1 MVERIRHGLN
11 AQNLFFLVLVFYF
24 VLASLLYKDLKQLF
38 FALVFWG
45 LYILFKE
52 KARPALADPVKT
64 LLLLFLIVFITM
76 TASILFQGDVEQ
88 LFRFEYENFRDL
100 VFLYFITVL
109 VIFYRFDAQ
118 TIFKLI
124 SLVSI
129 YALIYVALVLIE
141 EPVRGHG
148 LLETPIAR
156 GNMGMLVGV
165 MALVA
170 FFGLK
175 EVEWKVIAL
184 LGFINGVLL
193 SFLSGSRGGWLTIV
207 LVIFTLWIVFFRFDR
222 RLFWLATAVFLSAGV
237 LMTFFWSSLPLQ
249 PRIDAAI
256 NDIVLYFDGNPRT
269 SIGYRFEMWK
279 AAWLGFLERP
289 LSGWGFGSFDSVY
302 TYYSEQGVVASG
314 VLFGHPHN
322 DYMLF
327 LVEKGVIGFVVVLL
341 VFLYPFFKLL
351 SVLKEALKARS
362 HDRVFLSLLG
372 IALIEAIMEFSLSDK
387 TISMQ
392 YQFHFYMVFMLIIF
406 VSLFQTNEK
415 EEPK

>member
-1 MVERIRHGLN
+1 
-11 AQNLFFLVLVFYF
+11 
-24 VLASLLYKDLKQLF
+24 
-38 FALVFWG
+38 
-45 LYILFKE
+45 
-52 KARPALADPVKT
+52 
-64 LLLLFLIVFITM
+64 M

-124 SLVSI
+124 SLVSM
-129 YALIYVALVLIE
+129 YALIYVVLILVE

-184 LGFINGVLL
+184 LGFISGVLL
-193 SFLSGSRGGWLTIV
+193 SFFSGSRGGWLTIV
-207 LVIFTLWIVFFRFDR
+207 LVIFTLLIVFFRFDR
-222 RLFWLATAVFLSAGV
+222 RLFWLATAVFLSAVV

-269 SIGYRFEMWK
+269 SVGYRFEMWK

-289 LSGWGFGSFDSVY
+289 LWGWGFGSFDSVY

-327 LVEKGVIGFVVVLL
+327 LVEKGVIGFVVVLS

-351 SVLKEALKARS
+351 SVLKVA
-362 HDRVFLSLLG
+362 
-372 IALIEAIMEFSLSDK
+372 
-387 TISMQ
+387 
-392 YQFHFYMVFMLIIF
+392 
-406 VSLFQTNEK
+406 
-415 EEPK
+415 